1 MNDIFGINSN
11 ERFYSDN
18 FNEDE
23 RLEGGDNYYEDEG
36 DLEEEKEEKEEGE
49 ELDEENAEEARV
61 HLSFACDDCDYRWD
75 DIIVGNKDKI
85 EREEFDMACPMCG
98 SVAITQI

>member
-1 MNDIFGINSN
+1 MDDLFGINSN
-11 ERFYSDN
+11 ERFYDEKS
-18 FNEDE
+18 NEDE
-23 RLEGGDNYYEDEG
+23 MLEDRDDYYDEI
-36 DLEEEKEEKEEGE
+36 DHDDEEKDED
-49 ELDEENAEEARV
+49 ELDEENEEEARV

-85 EREEFDMACPMCG
+85 EREEFDLACPMCG

>member
-1 MNDIFGINSN
+1 MEDLFGINSN
-11 ERFYSDN
+11 ERFYEEKLD
-18 FNEDE
+18 
-23 RLEGGDNYYEDEG
+23 
-36 DLEEEKEEKEEGE
+36 EEEMLDDRDDYYDEIDHDDEEKDED
-49 ELDEENAEEARV
+49 ELDEENEVETRV

-85 EREEFDMACPMCG
+85 EREEFDLACPMCG